1 MLKQLNEV
9 ADFNSQ
15 TADNFF
21 TKSYKKYLHLGA
33 KFNDTPILVNL
44 NDIIQYD
51 EVFNNEG
58 RETPH
63 TPLEWQRL
71 ATDFGNGI
79 KPWLD
84 LPIVVKNTDKDID
97 KKYKLVAGYGSLN
110 ALKSNG
116 ANKYWFYE
124 VVEYTPSI
132 LSEIAV
138 FENTSEVVTTSYKTG
153 VNGIVHHLKNMIA
166 KKHKALVNDE
176 QSISD
181 YIDKTWPGMISEI
194 KGTIISKARNAQ
206 TKSKRVKTYNLVEI
220 DNWLEE
226 IADKTA
232 QFTHGGNFDKK
243 RGMYGF
249 VGVNIQDPFLRAAK
263 KFAETG
269 KKSYVVLHCK
279 SPGKTQT
286 IKDMRKIQLKKLQ
299 EFKSMFS
306 GLGMKTNF
314 LSVLGFLP
322 QDTETDKMTLLVQ

>member
-1 MLKQLNEV
+1 MLTQLNEV

-15 TADNFF
+15 TASNFF

-116 ANKYWFYE
+116 VNKYWFYE
-124 VVEYTPSI
+124 VIDHTPTI

-138 FENTSEVVTTSYKTG
+138 FENTSEVITTSYKTG
-153 VNGIVHHLKNMIA
+153 VDGIVYHLKNMIA
-166 KKHKALVNDE
+166 KKHKDLINDE
-176 QSISD
+176 ESISN
-181 YIDKTWPGMISEI
+181 YIDKTWPGMIPEV

-206 TKSKRVKTYNLVEI
+206 TKSKRVKTYNLVEV

-226 IADKTA
+226 VADKTA
-232 QFTHGGNFDKK
+232 QFVHGGNFDSD

-322 QDTETDKMTLLVQ
+322 QDTETDKMTLLV

>member
-9 ADFNSQ
+9 ADFNPQ

-33 KFNDTPILVNL
+33 KFNDNPILVNL
-44 NDIIQYD
+44 NDIIQID
-51 EVFNNEG
+51 EIFNNEG
-58 RETPH
+58 RETQH
-63 TPLEWQRL
+63 TTLEWQRL

-116 ANKYWFYE
+116 ADKYWFYE

-138 FENTSEVVTTSYKTG
+138 FENTSEVITTSYKTG
-153 VNGIVHHLKNMIA
+153 VDGIIFHLKNMIA

-181 YIDKTWPGMISEI
+181 YIDKTWPGMIPEV
-194 KGTIISKARNAQ
+194 KGVIISKARNAQ
-206 TKSKRVKTYNLVEI
+206 TKSKRIKTYNLSEI
-220 DNWLEE
+220 DNWLQEM
-226 IADKTA
+226 ADQTA
-232 QFTHGGNFDKK
+232 QFTHGGNFDSD